1 MMEVAMS
8 RISVG
13 ELVKRAKGEDRSLR
27 EYARDSGVD
36 PAILSKVIN
45 GNYIPK
51 KPGIYKAL
59 TNPQASP
66 RGGVTCEQLLSAAGA
81 SEDYQD
87 GMSAGMSVGMLAT
100 LSDIPSSDMIK
111 VLQARGITVRS
122 CGQSEAP
129 FSVMKP
135 EEVRRIQLIQSDLQ
149 RFAAIANGI
158 ILGSLGKKGLTFQ
171 LVHTDDVEVDH
182 IHFDTC
188 VRLMNHEITE
198 YLIRYAFL
206 SDEAAVSESLA
217 KNTMR
222 KMIEELVFLKPLKTR
237 IVSVVTNHT
246 GAYEDLCACKN
257 QLSYNGELTIVLFD
271 PEKALLL
278 KEEYLSHFIDA
289 DPVSEIHMI

>member
-1 MMEVAMS
+1 MS

-59 TNPQASP
+59 TDPQASP
-66 RGGVTCEQLLSAAGA
+66 RGGVTCEQLLAAAGA
-81 SEDYQD
+81 SEDYQN

-111 VLQARGITVRS
+111 VLQARGIAVSGR
-122 CGQSEAP
+122 GKSEAP
-129 FSVMKP
+129 FSAMKP

-158 ILGSLGKKGLTFQ
+158 ILGSLGKSGLIFQ
-171 LVHTDDVEVDH
+171 LVHTDDVEVDQ
-182 IHFDTC
+182 IRFDTC
-188 VRLMNHEITE
+188 VRLMNHEISE
-198 YLIRYAFL
+198 YLLRYVFF
-206 SDEAAVSESLA
+206 SDEAVVSEPLA

-222 KMIEELVFLKPLKTR
+222 RRIEELIFLKPLRTR
-237 IVSVVTNHT
+237 LVSVVTNHA
-246 GAYEDLCACKN
+246 GAYDDLCACKDR
-257 QLSYNGELTIVLFD
+257 LSYNGELSVLLFD
-271 PEKALLL
+271 HERAMLL
-278 KEEYLSHFIDA
+278 KEEYLSHYKTGA
-289 DPVSEIHMI
+289 PVEEIHLI